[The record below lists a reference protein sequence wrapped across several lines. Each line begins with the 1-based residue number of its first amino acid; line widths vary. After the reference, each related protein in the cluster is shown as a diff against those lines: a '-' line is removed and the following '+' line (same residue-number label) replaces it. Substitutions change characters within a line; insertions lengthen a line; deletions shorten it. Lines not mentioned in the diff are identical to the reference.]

1 MVYRIR
7 YSDGG
12 PRCEGEAIVEAASP
26 TEAMVKFCHTSEADP
41 DPGALRQRITSV
53 VVDGDPGQF

>member
-12 PRCEGEAIVEAASP
+12 PRRETEAVVEAASP
-26 TEAMVKFCHTSEADP
+26 AEAMVKFCHTSDADF
-41 DPGALRQRITSV
+41 DPAALRRRITSV
-53 VVDGDPGQF
+53 IADDGPEHA